1 MSFLI
6 VLTNYIAIYYN
17 ENSQRQLED
26 ATLLYLLD
34 AGITTEILS
43 VQSFLLSQLIIF
55 PPLISMN
62 LLLMQRPIISLP
74 HTKKHFPWC
83 YMLPPTLVFVFW
95 HL

>member
-1 MSFLI
+1 MRILKD
-6 VLTNYIAIYYN
+6 NWKMRPYYICWMQ
-17 ENSQRQLED
+17 ELRQRF
-26 ATLLYLLD
+26 
-34 AGITTEILS
+34 S